1 MASVHSHPLSCY
13 WQASI
18 SIWDEKAG
26 RMKRTFRSTKV
37 PITEEQDKA
46 LLVAQELEAAG
57 RPGQVHVPREAFHRQ
72 LASIMRLAGA
82 EVPLKA
88 TTWSE
93 FSASWLKEQHLR
105 PGSLKGYQRQVAE
118 FGSWLGSRSS
128 DDLRRIS
135 VEDLSSYNSWLKG
148 RMGGHSV
155 GHYMARLRTIFHRA
169 HALGYIDADP
179 AALVKIRVEKAGRRR
194 PLTMEEVQLLMDHL
208 EHPERRKFRIPILF
222 GLYYGMRLSDA
233 ISRSYEEIQDGVI
246 SFVVQKTGSRISLPL
261 VGELA
266 SLSGKGSISPGIAAV
281 TMSRRFRGFVKD
293 CGIAVL
299 RRPAYEGGESFGDVT
314 FHSLRHTSATF
325 LAEAGVDLKVRQ
337 LILGHSTAAM
347 AVHYTHSSMASIRA
361 ALEKVHG
368 DANPPASSA
377 THESVG

>member
-1 MASVHSHPLSCY
+1 MASVHSHPLSSF

-18 SIWDEKAG
+18 SIWDAKAG
-26 RMKRTFRSTKV
+26 RMKRTFRTTKV
-37 PITEEQDKA
+37 PVTEDQGKA
-46 LLVAQELEAAG
+46 LLVAQELEVAG

-105 PGSLKGYQRQVAE
+105 PGSLKGYKRQVAE

-135 VEDLSSYNSWLKG
+135 VEDISSYNSFLKG
-148 RMGGHSV
+148 KMGGHSV

-179 AALVKIRVEKAGRRR
+179 ASLVKIRVEKAGRRR
-194 PLTMEEVQLLMDHL
+194 PFTMEEVQLLLAHL
-208 EHPERRKFRIPILF
+208 EHPERRKFRVPVLF

-233 ISRSYEEIQDGVI
+233 ISRSHEEIQNGCI
-246 SFVVQKTGSRISLPL
+246 TFKVQKTGSIISLPL
-261 VGELA
+261 VGELV
-266 SLSGKGSISPGIAAV
+266 SLSGKGPISPGIAAV

-293 CGIAVL
+293 CGIQVV
-299 RRPAYEGGESFGDVT
+299 RRAAFDGGEEFGDVT
-314 FHSLRHTSATF
+314 FHSLRHTSATW
-325 LAEAGVDLKVRQ
+325 LAEAGVDMKVRQ

-347 AVHYTHSSMASIRA
+347 AVHYTHSSLASIKA
-361 ALEKVHG
+361 ALESVHG
-368 DANPPASSA
+368 SPNPPASSA
-377 THESVG
+377 KHGSAG